1 MRSYEFSSMMDP
13 NGAKCAKPIQPK
25 YSVYPWIAAKQFN
38 NETNLSTG
46 RKVVRHG
53 PRKDSYHII

>member
-1 MRSYEFSSMMDP
+1 MIDP
-13 NGAKCAKPIQPK
+13 NGTKCAKPVQPK
-25 YSVYPWIAAKQFN
+25 YSVYPWVAAKQFN

-46 RKVVRHG
+46 RKVIHHG

>member
-13 NGAKCAKPIQPK
+13 NGTKCAKPVQPK
-25 YSVYPWIAAKQFN
+25 YSVYSWIAAKQFN

>member
-1 MRSYEFSSMMDP
+1 MLSEYSIFTSQSGE
-13 NGAKCAKPIQPK
+13 KQAKPAIPH
-25 YSVYPWIAAKQFN
+25 YSPYPWIAAKQFN

-53 PRKDSYHII
+53 PSKDSYHII